1 MANYQDALGCAKA
14 CIALTNIQEF
24 DYTDNEGTKH
34 TYYEVCFRT
43 SYGLLCCRISERHVD
58 YVREKLHVGELYN
71 IIYLKTY
78 HNRLTHLN
86 GFNLVMS

>member
-1 MANYQDALGCAKA
+1 MNNYKDTLGCAKA
-14 CIALTNIQEF
+14 CVALTTIQEF

-43 SYGLLCCRISERHVD
+43 SYGLLNCRISEKHVD
-58 YVREKLHVGELYN
+58 FVRENLHIGEVCN
-71 IIYLKTY
+71 IIYMKTY

-86 GFNLVMS
+86 GFVL